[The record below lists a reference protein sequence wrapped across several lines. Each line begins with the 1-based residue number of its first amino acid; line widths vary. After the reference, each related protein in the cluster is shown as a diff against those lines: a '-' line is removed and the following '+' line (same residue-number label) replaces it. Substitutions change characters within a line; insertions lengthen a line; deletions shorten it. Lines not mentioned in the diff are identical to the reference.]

1 MKPLR
6 LFFLYSLFSLKT
18 VFQARVGVMLFVIG
32 KALRVIF
39 LFVFLI
45 ILFQNT
51 RLIKGYSFSQLVVF
65 YLTYNLIDTCSQII
79 FREVYRFRPLVVSG
93 EFDMVLLKPFHPF
106 IKILIGGIDFID
118 IVFLIPYIFGIA
130 YMIGRLPNINIF
142 TITLYLGLL
151 INTFI
156 IATSFHILVL
166 AIGILTTEVDHTI
179 MIYRDITALG
189 RFPIDIY
196 QNLFKDIFTFII
208 PIGIMMT
215 FPSYA
220 LFGLL
225 SNTML
230 LISCIISATVLIFS
244 LYTWNYALKKYQSW
258 GG

>member
-1 MKPLR
+1 MR

-18 VFQARVGVMLFVIG
+18 VMQARAGILLFVIG

-196 QNLFKDIFTFII
+196 QNPFKDIFTFII

-230 LISCIISATVLIFS
+230 LISCIISAILLIFS